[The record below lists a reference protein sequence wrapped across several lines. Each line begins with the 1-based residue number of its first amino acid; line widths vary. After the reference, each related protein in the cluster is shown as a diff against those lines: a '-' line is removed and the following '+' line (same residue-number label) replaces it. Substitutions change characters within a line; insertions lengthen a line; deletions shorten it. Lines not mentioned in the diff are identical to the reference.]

1 MKLTNKRT
9 GAAGFSLMELL
20 LVIIIMGVL
29 LAVLSPQIT
38 GMVRSAQETTT
49 KGNLSSMR
57 SALTMYYGD
66 NAGIYPSD
74 TLASLTANN
83 GKYMQSLP
91 MAKTPSYHTDSNGVV
106 NSTSDASGWVY
117 DNNTAHT
124 TYGTIWVNCTHTDS
138 HSTTWTQY

>member
-1 MKLTNKRT
+1 MKAVKRIT

-38 GMVRSAQETTT
+38 GMVRSAQETST
-49 KGNLSSMR
+49 KGNLSSLR

-74 TLASLTANN
+74 TLDSLTANN
-83 GKYMQSLP
+83 GKYMKSIP
-91 MAKTPSYHTDSNGVV
+91 TAKAPNYHADTNAVV
-106 NSTSDASGWVY
+106 NSTSDANGWIY
-117 DNNTAHT
+117 DNNTIDQ
-124 TYGTIWVNCTHTDS
+124 TYGTVWVNCTHTDS